1 MEQEKKKTIRTNVKK
16 SVLGAA
22 AGTVLG
28 AVGATTVANAA
39 NVEDKLD
46 EQQIVSSDDMETV
59 QVLKPSGVQHSVNA
73 GTASQSISGTQEPES
88 ILEPIEEPI
97 SEPVDEPILEPV
109 EEPVD
114 EPILEPVEEPVEDPI
129 LEPIEGPIEGPVLE
143 PTEEPF
149 LEPTGS
155 ISGSQELDAL
165 ETPVDNM
172 FEVEVLGT
180 ELIEGDGNEAYMSAT
195 MLNVNGEDVAL
206 IDVDADGYA
215 DVMMMESDDSNGLL
229 VDVTEDQIS
238 VDILQQDVDSSDSMN
253 YDTPD
258 YTNDANVDEFMF

>member
-97 SEPVDEPILEPV
+97 S
-109 EEPVD
+109 EPVD